1 MYKRETPKAKIWH
14 SGLSLH
20 QSSRKRWRWPYIDI
34 FAYEACR
41 RTYQLIIFMNDLPNF
56 VIRSSSARF
65 SCMHANRQG
74 ATYKAFLQ
82 TQTVTF
88 LDQSILPHS
97 SVLPTSL
104 HGVSLLGM
112 ALPSPARTDE
122 VLEKIVGYE
131 KKPTKSSLAAITYPC
146 RHNYLHN
153 CQTASYDH
161 REEKSGQKVVGISD
175 KKLCC

>member
-1 MYKRETPKAKIWH
+1 MT
-14 SGLSLH
+14 
-20 QSSRKRWRWPYIDI
+20 
-34 FAYEACR
+34 
-41 RTYQLIIFMNDLPNF
+41 DLPNF
-56 VIRSSSARF
+56 FIRSSSARF

-175 KKLCC
+175 KKLCCWRVEHVIPADKNVWLLREVSVGGEGQQVKVVWPQQYRGGG